1 MLRRDLLKRVTAVV
15 CGVVGIKAVAETPA
29 VDTGKI
35 DLLWGPDYEN
45 HQRFIFHNDLPPN
58 SFAFYQN
65 YGQKEVARIG
75 SDGIMRF
82 SIDATDENAKRFVDL
97 IEQLINR
104 QLTGISVDVT

>member
-1 MLRRDLLKRVTAVV
+1 MLRRDLLKKVTVAV
-15 CGVVGIKAVAETPA
+15 CGMVGIKAVAETPA
-29 VDTGKI
+29 VNAEKI

-45 HQRFIFHNDLPPN
+45 HQRLIFHNDLPPN

-75 SDGIMRF
+75 PDGIMRF

-97 IEQLINR
+97 IEQLVGR
-104 QLTGISVDVT
+104 QLTGIDVDVT